1 MSKELNILLVAAQ
14 AEQMPFYDRLSQR
27 YSLTAVECGCKA
39 LHIMNDKPIDVLVT
53 EAELADMTGNELI
66 AEAASHVE
74 TAAGVVIHANV
85 QDCIIAESA
94 TPQGGLVE
102 HLNLP
107 VGEFT
112 LFSAVDTLARRRN
125 I

>member
-14 AEQMPFYDRLSQR
+14 AEQMPFYNRLSQR

-39 LHIMNDKPIDVLVT
+39 LNVMNDKPIDVLVT

-66 AEAASHVE
+66 AQAATHVE

-85 QDCIIAESA
+85 QDCIIAENAA
-94 TPQGGLVE
+94 TEAELVQ
-102 HLNLP
+102 HLNQP

-112 LFSAVDTLARRRN
+112 LFSAVDTLARRRS